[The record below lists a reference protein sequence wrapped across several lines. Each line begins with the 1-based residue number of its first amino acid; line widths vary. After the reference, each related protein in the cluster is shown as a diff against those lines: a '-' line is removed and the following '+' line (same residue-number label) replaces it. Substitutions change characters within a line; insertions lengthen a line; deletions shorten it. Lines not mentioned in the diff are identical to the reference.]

1 MTTLHFQEYWEAF
14 LIGPFLFFAGLVGM
28 SMVALAIMKMRGEQL
43 RYEPLSY
50 VLLVSIIIALLLVM
64 ADLTRPPTVMMTAML
79 NSFITLR
86 YNLLLPA
93 LQGEPVLRFSWMA
106 LGIVMLI
113 LALLAVAIWTIPYL
127 TSRIRAL
134 TKVATRL
141 QRQPHNPIARFA
153 ASLLVQTT
161 SGLVKIL
168 EPLLSLLDKIAKWL
182 LAQSW
187 FYYLVIFIGVM
198 VTLYS
203 GFLISEA
210 KGVPFWNTT
219 LWGIPAIP
227 VIWIFSASAGALA
240 LIRMYHLD
248 HEHIVHTTEKYGA
261 LAEIGEVTTIFLF
274 LHNALNSAS
283 VAARASAYALLWG
296 ELAPIFWIFVI
307 GLGIIIPLV
316 LAAVSRIRHSPKL
329 IYAGCVA
336 GLFGALALRTL
347 VVYAGIPEPY

>member
-1 MTTLHFQEYWEAF
+1 MTVLHFQEYWEAF

-28 SMVALAIMKMRGEQL
+28 SMAAMSIMKMRGEQL

-50 VLLVSIIIALLLVM
+50 VLLASIIIALLLVV

-86 YNLLLPA
+86 YNLFLPA
-93 LQGEPVLRFSWMA
+93 LRGELDLRFSWMA

-113 LALLAVAIWTIPYL
+113 LALLAVAIWALPYL
-127 TSRIRAL
+127 VTRIRAL
-134 TKVATRL
+134 PNAAARL
-141 QRQPHNPIARFA
+141 QKPPLIARFA
-153 ASLLVQTT
+153 APPLAKATR
-161 SGLVKIL
+161 GLVKIL
-168 EPLLSLLDKIAKWL
+168 EPLLALLEKIANWL
-182 LAQSW
+182 LAQTW

-227 VIWIFSASAGALA
+227 VIWIFSATAGALA

-248 HEHIVHTTEKYGA
+248 HEHVVHTTEKYGV
-261 LAEIGEVTTIFLF
+261 LAEIGEVVTIFLF
-274 LHNALNSAS
+274 LYNALSSDS
-283 VAARASAYALLWG
+283 VAAKASAQAVLWG
-296 ELAPIFWIFVI
+296 ELAPVFWAFII
-307 GLGIIIPLV
+307 GLGIATPLA
-316 LAAVSRIRHSPKL
+316 LAVASRLRHSPKL
-329 IYAGCVA
+329 VYAGCVA

-347 VVYAGIPEPY
+347 VVYAGIPEPL